1 MLKPDSW
8 RQDLIVMRYYSFN
21 QFLKEKFGE
30 RVQKVT
36 LDAGFGCP
44 NRDGTKGW
52 GGCIY
57 CDKFGSGSGAKE
69 KYPDIKLQALAG
81 MDYLTKRYNA
91 HKFIPY
97 FQSFSNTYAPVENL
111 RCLYEE
117 VIHLPNVVGIAVGTR
132 PDCLTKATL
141 DLLASYVLQKMVWLE
156 LGLQS
161 VHDATLR
168 LINRGHTYQEFL
180 EGYQLARKYPFLI
193 CLHVIIGLPE
203 ETRERVLDT
212 AREVA
217 RIKPDGIKIHS
228 LYINRDTALEKIYR
242 EKKITPLGQKEF
254 VELTCDFLELLPPT
268 VVIQRL
274 TSDPNPKELVAP
286 EWTLRKNE
294 TLQLIHRE
302 LERRDSWQGKSLR
315 FD

>member
-1 MLKPDSW
+1 
-8 RQDLIVMRYYSFN
+8 MRYYSFN

-57 CDKFGSGSGAKE
+57 CDQFGSGSGAKT
-69 KYPDIKLQALAG
+69 KYPDSRSQALAG
-81 MDYLTKRYNA
+81 IAYMKKRYQA
-91 HKFIPY
+91 HKFTIY
-97 FQSFSNTYAPVENL
+97 FQSFSNTYAPAEKL
-111 RCLYEE
+111 RSLYEE
-117 VIHLPNVVGIAVGTR
+117 VIYLPEVVGIAVGTR
-132 PDCLTKATL
+132 PDCLNKKVL
-141 DLLASYVLQKMVWLE
+141 ELLAGHAPQKMVWLE

-161 VHDATLR
+161 AHDETLQ

-180 EGYQLARKYPFLI
+180 DAYALARQYPVLI
-193 CLHVIIGLPE
+193 CLHVIIGLPHE
-203 ETRERVLDT
+203 NKEIILDT

-217 RIKPDGIKIHS
+217 QLKPDAIKIHS
-228 LYINRDTALEKIYR
+228 LYINRNTVLEKMYR
-242 EKKITPLGQKEF
+242 EKKFAPMEQKQF
-254 VELTCDFLELLPPT
+254 VDLTCDFLELLPST

-274 TSDPNPKELVAP
+274 TGDPNTKELVGP

-294 TLQLIHRE
+294 TLRLIHQE
-302 LERRDSWQGKSLR
+302 LEKRDSWQGKKVAI
-315 FD
+315 

>member
-1 MLKPDSW
+1 
-8 RQDLIVMRYYSFN
+8 MRYYSFS

-57 CDKFGSGSGAKE
+57 CDRFGSGSGTRE
-69 KYPDIKLQALAG
+69 KHPDIKSQALAG
-81 MDYLTKRYNA
+81 MESIKKRYQA
-91 HKFIPY
+91 HKFMPY
-97 FQSFSNTYAPVENL
+97 FQSFSNTYAPVNQL
-111 RCLYEE
+111 RSLYEE
-117 VIHLPNVVGIAVGTR
+117 VIHLPNVVGIAVGTV
-132 PDCLTKATL
+132 PDCLTKEAL
-141 DLLASYVLQKMVWLE
+141 DVLAGYVPQKMVWLE

-161 VHDATLR
+161 VHDETLR

-180 EGYQLARKYPFLI
+180 EGYHLARKYHLLI

-203 ETRERVLDT
+203 ENREHVLDT
-212 AREVA
+212 AREVG
-217 RIKPDGIKIHS
+217 RLKPDGIKIHS
-228 LYINRDTALEKIYR
+228 LYINRDTVLGKMYC
-242 EKKITPLGQKEF
+242 EKKFTPMKQKEF
-254 VELTCDFLELLPPT
+254 VDLTCDFLELLPPT

-274 TSDPNPKELVAP
+274 TGDPNPKELVAP
-286 EWTLRKNE
+286 EWTLRKSE

-302 LERRDSWQGKSLR
+302 LERRDSRQGKKYAI
-315 FD
+315 

>member
-1 MLKPDSW
+1 MRKSES
-8 RQDLIVMRYYSFN
+8 RYYTFN

-36 LDAGFGCP
+36 LDADFGCP

-132 PDCLTKATL
+132 PDCLNKATL

-180 EGYQLARKYPFLI
+180 EGYQLARKYPLLI
-193 CLHVIIGLPE
+193 CLHVIIGLPNE
-203 ETRERVLDT
+203 NQEHVLDT

-228 LYINRDTALEKIYR
+228 LYINRDTALEKMYR

-274 TSDPNPKELVAP
+274 TGDPNPKELVAP
-286 EWTLRKNE
+286 EWTLRKNQ
-294 TLQLIHRE
+294 TLQLIQKE
-302 LERRDSWQGKSLR
+302 LVKRNSRQGKNL
-315 FD
+315 

>member
-1 MLKPDSW
+1 MTIRKKSES
-8 RQDLIVMRYYSFN
+8 RYYTLN
-21 QFLKEKFGE
+21 QFFKEKFGE

-81 MDYLTKRYNA
+81 MDHLTKRYNA
-91 HKFIPY
+91 HKFLPY
-97 FQSFSNTYAPVENL
+97 FQSFSNTYAPVEKL

-132 PDCLTKATL
+132 PDCLTKAAL
-141 DLLASYVLQKMVWLE
+141 DLLARYIPQKMVWLE

-161 VHDATLR
+161 VHDETLR

-180 EGYQLARKYPFLI
+180 EGYQFARKYPFLI
-193 CLHVIIGLPE
+193 CLHVIIGLPNE
-203 ETRERVLDT
+203 NQAHVLDT

-228 LYINRDTALEKIYR
+228 LYINRGTVLEKMYQ
-242 EKKITPLGQKEF
+242 EKKFTLLGQKKF
-254 VELTCDFLELLPPT
+254 VDLTCDFLELLPPS

-274 TSDPNPKELVAP
+274 TGDPNPKELVAP
-286 EWTLRKNE
+286 EWTLKKNK

-302 LERRDSWQGKSLR
+302 MERRDSWQGKNLQ

>member
-1 MLKPDSW
+1 
-8 RQDLIVMRYYSFN
+8 MRYYSFN

-69 KYPDIKLQALAG
+69 KYPDIRTQALAG
-81 MDYLTKRYNA
+81 MNHMKKRYQA
-91 HKFIPY
+91 KKFITY
-97 FQSFSNTYAPVENL
+97 FQSFSNTYAPVESL

-132 PDCLTKATL
+132 PDCLTKGAL
-141 DLLASYVLQKMVWLE
+141 DLLAGYVPRKMVWLE

-161 VHDATLR
+161 VHDKTLQM
-168 LINRGHTYQEFL
+168 INRGHTYQEFL
-180 EGYQLARKYPFLI
+180 EGYQLARRYPLFI
-193 CLHVIIGLPE
+193 CLHVIISLPE
-203 ETRERVLDT
+203 ENREHVLDT

-228 LYINRDTALEKIYR
+228 LYINRDTALEKMYR
-242 EKKITPLGQKEF
+242 EKKITPLEQKEF
-254 VELTCDFLELLPPT
+254 VELTCDFLELLPPF

-274 TSDPNPKELVAP
+274 TGDPDPKELVAP

-294 TLQLIHRE
+294 TLQLIHKE
-302 LERRDSWQGKSLR
+302 LERRDSRQGEKYTI
-315 FD
+315 

>member
-1 MLKPDSW
+1 
-8 RQDLIVMRYYSFN
+8 MRYYSFN
-21 QFLKEKFGE
+21 QFLKERFGE

-57 CDKFGSGSGAKE
+57 CDKFGSGNGAKE
-69 KYPDIKLQALAG
+69 KYPDIRSQALAG
-81 MDYLTKRYNA
+81 MDHMKKRYQVN
-91 HKFIPY
+91 KFIPY
-97 FQSFSNTYAPVENL
+97 FQSFSNTYAPVTRL

-117 VIHLPNVVGIAVGTR
+117 VIHLPHVVGMAVGTR
-132 PDCLTKATL
+132 PDCLTKAAL
-141 DLLASYVLQKMVWLE
+141 ELLAGYVSQKMVWLE

-203 ETRERVLDT
+203 ENREHVLDT

-228 LYINRDTALEKIYR
+228 LYINRDTALEKMYR
-242 EKKITPLGQKEF
+242 EKKITPLEQKEF
-254 VELTCDFLELLPPT
+254 VELTCDFLEILPPF

-274 TSDPNPKELVAP
+274 TGDPDPKELVAP

-294 TLQLIHRE
+294 TLQLIHQE
-302 LERRDSWQGKSLR
+302 LERRDSRQGKKCTI
-315 FD
+315 

>member
-1 MLKPDSW
+1 
-8 RQDLIVMRYYSFN
+8 MRYYSFN

-69 KYPDIKLQALAG
+69 KHPDIRAQALAG
-81 MDYLTKRYNA
+81 MDYLTKRYKA
-91 HKFIPY
+91 HKFITY
-97 FQSFSNTYAPVENL
+97 FQSFSNTYAPVESL

-117 VIHLPNVVGIAVGTR
+117 VIQLPNVVGIAVGTR
-132 PDCLTKATL
+132 PDCLTKEAL
-141 DLLASYVLQKMVWLE
+141 ELLAGYVPQKMVWLE

-161 VHDATLR
+161 AHDETLR

-180 EGYQLARKYPFLI
+180 EGYQLARKYPLFI

-203 ETRERVLDT
+203 ENREHVLDT

-228 LYINRDTALEKIYR
+228 LYINHDTALEKMYR
-242 EKKITPLGQKEF
+242 EKKIAPLRQKEF
-254 VELTCDFLELLPPT
+254 VDLTCDFLELLPPN

-274 TSDPNPKELVAP
+274 TGDPNPKELVAP
-286 EWTLRKNE
+286 EWTLRKNQ
-294 TLQLIHRE
+294 TLQLIQKE
-302 LERRDSWQGKSLR
+302 LVKRNSRQGKNLS